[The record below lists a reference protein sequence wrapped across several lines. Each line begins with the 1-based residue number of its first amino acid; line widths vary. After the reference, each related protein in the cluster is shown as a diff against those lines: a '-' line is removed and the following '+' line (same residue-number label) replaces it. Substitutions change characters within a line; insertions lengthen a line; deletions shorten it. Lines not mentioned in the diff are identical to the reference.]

1 MPLAAR
7 MRPHAVADFIGQESV
22 LAPGTP
28 LAALLDGVHEG
39 TVSVILY
46 GPPGTGKT
54 TLASLISQSSGRRL
68 VELSAVTAGVRD
80 VRAVIEEAKNERTM
94 HDRGTVLFIDEVHRF
109 SKSQQ
114 DALLPAVEHG
124 WVTLVAAT
132 TENPHFSVISPLL
145 SRSLVVPLKPLTDE
159 DVGRI
164 LDRALSDVRGLDG
177 RVTLTS
183 EARAALIRLASGD
196 ARRALTALEAA
207 AAGDATAIDVDDV
220 ERAVATPMLRY
231 DKDGDQHYDVI
242 SAFIKSI
249 RGSDPDAAIHY
260 LARMLAA
267 GEDPRFIARRL
278 MIVASED
285 IGMADPSVL
294 QTATAAAQ
302 AVALVGMPEARI
314 ILAHATLHAAL
325 AAKSNAVITAI
336 DAASADIAAGA
347 IGTVPEHLRD
357 SHYPGAAKLGH
368 GTDYVYPHAVPG
380 GIAAQQYLPDELVD
394 RVYYEPTAHGAEQ
407 GWGQVAE
414 RLKQA
419 RSQGQT
425 DR

>member
-7 MRPHAVADFIGQESV
+7 MRPHTVADFIGQESV

-145 SRSLVVPLKPLTDE
+145 C
-159 DVGRI
+159 I
-164 LDRALSDVRGLDG
+164 YQ
-177 RVTLTS
+177 
-183 EARAALIRLASGD
+183 
-196 ARRALTALEAA
+196 
-207 AAGDATAIDVDDV
+207 VD
-220 ERAVATPMLRY
+220 T
-231 DKDGDQHYDVI
+231 
-242 SAFIKSI
+242 
-249 RGSDPDAAIHY
+249 
-260 LARMLAA
+260 
-267 GEDPRFIARRL
+267 
-278 MIVASED
+278 
-285 IGMADPSVL
+285 
-294 QTATAAAQ
+294 
-302 AVALVGMPEARI
+302 
-314 ILAHATLHAAL
+314 
-325 AAKSNAVITAI
+325 
-336 DAASADIAAGA
+336 
-347 IGTVPEHLRD
+347 
-357 SHYPGAAKLGH
+357 
-368 GTDYVYPHAVPG
+368 
-380 GIAAQQYLPDELVD
+380 
-394 RVYYEPTAHGAEQ
+394 
-407 GWGQVAE
+407 GQ
-414 RLKQA
+414 
-419 RSQGQT
+419 
-425 DR
+425 

>member
-7 MRPHAVADFIGQESV
+7 MRPESLADFIGQETV
-22 LAPGTP
+22 MDTGTP
-28 LAALLDGVHEG
+28 LAALLDGNHEAG
-39 TVSVILY
+39 VSVILY

-54 TLASLISQSSGRRL
+54 TLASLISRSSGRRL

-80 VRAVIEEAKNERTM
+80 VRAVIEEAKQDRTL

-114 DALLPAVEHG
+114 DALLPAVEQG

-145 SRSLVVPLKPLTDE
+145 SRSLVVPLKPLTEADL
-159 DVGRI
+159 GRI
-164 LDRALSDVRGLDG
+164 VDRALSDPRGFAG
-177 RVTLTS
+177 RVALTDD
-183 EARAALIRLASGD
+183 ARTALVRLANGD
-196 ARRALTALEAA
+196 ARRALTVLEAA
-207 AAGDATAIDVDDV
+207 SSPDRTEIDLADI
-220 ERAVATPMLRY
+220 ERVVASAMLRY

-249 RGSDPDAAIHY
+249 RGSDPDAALHY

-267 GEDPRFIARRL
+267 GEDPRFVARRL

-285 IGMADPSVL
+285 IGMADPTVL

-302 AVALVGMPEARI
+302 AVAMVGMPEARI
-314 ILAHATLHAAL
+314 ILAHATIHAAL

-336 DAASADIAAGA
+336 DAASADIKAGR
-347 IGTVPEHLRD
+347 IGAVPAHLRD
-357 SHYPGAAKLGH
+357 AHYPGAAALGH
-368 GTDYVYPHAVPG
+368 GTEYIYPHGLPG
-380 GIAAQQYLPDELVD
+380 GVAAQQYLPDDLLGQT
-394 RVYYEPTAHGAEQ
+394 YYHPTNHGAEQ
-407 GWGQVAE
+407 SWAEVAR
-414 RLKQA
+414 RLKEA
-419 RSQGQT
+419 RDVS

>member
-7 MRPHAVADFIGQESV
+7 MRPHTVADFVGQESV
-22 LAPGTP
+22 LESGTP

-39 TVSVILY
+39 AVSVILF

-54 TLASLISQSSGRRL
+54 TLASLISESSGRRL

-80 VRAVIEEAKNERTM
+80 VRAVIEEAKNERTL

-164 LDRALSDVRGLDG
+164 LDRALSDARGLNG
-177 RVTLTS
+177 QVTVTA
-183 EARAALIRLASGD
+183 EARMALIRLASGD

-207 AAGDATAIDVDDV
+207 AAGQTTTIDIPDV

-249 RGSDPDAAIHY
+249 RGSDPDASVHY

-278 MIVASED
+278 MILASED

-302 AVALVGMPEARI
+302 AVAMVGMPEARI
-314 ILAHATLHAAL
+314 ILAHATIHAAL

-336 DAASADIAAGA
+336 DAASADIKAGN
-347 IGTVPEHLRD
+347 IGAVPEHLRD
-357 SHYPGAAKLGH
+357 SHYPGAATLGH
-368 GTDYVYPHAVPG
+368 GTAYVSPHAVPG
-380 GIAAQQYLPDELVD
+380 GIAAQQYLPDDLLN
-394 RVYYEPTAHGAEQ
+394 RVYYRPSTHGSERGWAE
-407 GWGQVAE
+407 VAE
-414 RLKQA
+414 RLKQV
-419 RSQGQT
+419 REQRQT

>member
-336 DAASADIAAGA
+336 DAASADITAGA

-394 RVYYEPTAHGAEQ
+394 RVYYQPTAHGAEQ

>member
-164 LDRALSDVRGLDG
+164 LDRALSDARGLDG

-183 EARAALIRLASGD
+183 EARSALIRLATGD

-249 RGSDPDAAIHY
+249 RGSDPDAAMHY

-336 DAASADIAAGA
+336 DAASADIAAGT

-394 RVYYEPTAHGAEQ
+394 RVYYQPTAHGAEQ

-419 RSQGQT
+419 RNQGQT